1 MIELYVLFHLT
12 HATPKPIWTYPT
24 WAACEHVAGDFNQ
37 AERKYGD
44 GLAEYYCAEPK
55 KPS

>member
-44 GLAEYYCAEPK
+44 GLAEYSCAEPK